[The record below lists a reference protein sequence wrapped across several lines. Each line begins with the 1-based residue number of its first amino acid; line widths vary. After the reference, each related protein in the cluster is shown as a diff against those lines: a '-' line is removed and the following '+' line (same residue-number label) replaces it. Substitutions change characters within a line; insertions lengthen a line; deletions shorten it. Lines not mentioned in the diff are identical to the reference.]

1 APHAV
6 PPRVGCPRG
15 GALPGVG
22 AASGSASPPPPPAVQ
37 VAPAPAPAP
46 SHFGNTTAASNRNA
60 QYVVLSA
67 HNIHPDG
74 FPSTGFCAWHDWNGD
89 VGASSSVGDIAFTN
103 MPYVTDAGTSC
114 GQNFIN
120 AGSPGTRDGATM
132 VTDHAYAET

>member
-1 APHAV
+1 APRAPAAAAA
-6 PPRVGCPRG
+6 PP
-15 GALPGVG
+15 ALQWATP
-22 AASGSASPPPPPAVQ
+22 ASPR
-37 VAPAPAPAP
+37 P
-46 SHFGNTTAASNRNA
+46 SHSGNPTPSSNRNA

-67 HNIHPDG
+67 HNIQPDG
-74 FPSTGFCAWHDWNGD
+74 FPNAGFCAWHDWNGD